1 MNTFISHPKHINT
14 IKSYKIFKTVPDGLL
29 DKGEEGN
36 LTEFVEESLGL
47 RRLKKLLRRPHF
59 RDSTRVVFPDA
70 EWPKSFS
77 FILGCRLCV
86 GLRC

>member
-1 MNTFISHPKHINT
+1 MFILPSLMHINT
-14 IKSYKIFKTVPDGLL
+14 NIKSYKILKAVPDGLL
-29 DKGEEGN
+29 DNGEEGN

-70 EWPKSFS
+70 E
-77 FILGCRLCV
+77 
-86 GLRC
+86 